1 MPSYGEVLEFPI
13 EDKIPSSTEKIDAKL
28 KLGFDFNKKHIVNVG
43 LWTPGKNQK
52 EGVELARLIEKSNP
66 EYVFHFIGNQAPN
79 FQDYWTPIMKDLP
92 SNIKIWG
99 ERNDVE
105 IFLTA
110 ADIFMFNSTWECNPL
125 VLREAISYGLPTLS
139 RNLPQY
145 MDMFTKYIHPIDD
158 NINKTKETLLSIND
172 QVPTKYRPS
181 KIICRTTHKFI
192 Q

>member
-1 MPSYGEVLEFPI
+1 
-13 EDKIPSSTEKIDAKL
+13 
-28 KLGFDFNKKHIVNVG
+28 
-43 LWTPGKNQK
+43 
-52 EGVELARLIEKSNP
+52 
-66 EYVFHFIGNQAPN
+66 
-79 FQDYWTPIMKDLP
+79 MKDLP

-172 QVPTKYRPS
+172 QVPTNYRPS
-181 KIICRTTHKFI
+181 TDQVKLFAEQHINLYNKIMNEEFNKQKMMDSEI
-192 Q
+192 QIFQHFVNNPFLEIKGNTDKIYKVEFFDNNGVNRYTNEIGVNNWIKLNRSSCIILKSISTLE